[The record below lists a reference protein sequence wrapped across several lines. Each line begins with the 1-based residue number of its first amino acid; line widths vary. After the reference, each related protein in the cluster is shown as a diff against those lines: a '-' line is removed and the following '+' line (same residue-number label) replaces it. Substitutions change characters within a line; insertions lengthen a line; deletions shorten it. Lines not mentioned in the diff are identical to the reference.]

1 MPTIPRKTRKTH
13 RELHELVMSRLPTPV
28 SSSPVSS
35 FLLSS
40 RDRRPRRTHKE
51 LHEMVFPNGS
61 QPIVSSSSPSP
72 STRASPNDLQPKLS
86 IPIRPSEIRR
96 TVSLNRESRSPS
108 ERENVL
114 SRSGSLKKL
123 TPVEELRVS
132 PISSHRI
139 NHSRDHSEGHADGS
153 PLRRKTRR
161 DSIVLE
167 KARHWGAGGKF
178 ATV

>member
-61 QPIVSSSSPSP
+61 QPTVSSSSP

-96 TVSLNRESRSPS
+96 TVSLNRASRSPS